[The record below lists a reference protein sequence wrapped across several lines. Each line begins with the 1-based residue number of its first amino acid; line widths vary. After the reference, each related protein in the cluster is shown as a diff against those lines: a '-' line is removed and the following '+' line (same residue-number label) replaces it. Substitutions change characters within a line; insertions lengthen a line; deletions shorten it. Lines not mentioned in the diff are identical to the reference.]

1 MKEAGASA
9 LRISPA
15 MRAVIAH
22 FEGLGPRWGLRRET
36 CAAHVLLYL
45 AGRPMRAAEV
55 AQGLGLDAAATA
67 TAIDDLVGWRMA
79 RRTAAGFVIAGGE
92 PWDLLFSALE
102 ERRRRELAPAL
113 DALTR
118 AAEAAGRDGT
128 PPDTSRRIRG
138 LLDLVR
144 DLAAI
149 GGRVDLLS
157 SRTLTRLVSLG
168 GRAARI
174 FGPTRS

>member
-1 MKEAGASA
+1 MKQAGTSVPGV
-9 LRISPA
+9 SPA

-22 FEGLGPRWGLRRET
+22 FEDLGPRWGLRRET
-36 CAAHVLLYL
+36 CAVHALLYL
-45 AGRPMRAAEV
+45 AGRPMRVAEV
-55 AQGLGLDAAATA
+55 AQSLGLDAAATA
-67 TAIDDLVGWRMA
+67 TAIDDLVAWRMA
-79 RRTAAGFVIAGGE
+79 RRTAGGFVIAGGE

-102 ERRRRELAPAL
+102 ERRRREIAPAL

-118 AAEAAGRDGT
+118 AARTAERDGT
-128 PPDTSRRIRG
+128 PPDASRRIRD

-149 GGRVDLLS
+149 GERVDLLS
-157 SRTLTRLVSLG
+157 SRTLTRLVSFG

-174 FGPTRS
+174 FGPTRW